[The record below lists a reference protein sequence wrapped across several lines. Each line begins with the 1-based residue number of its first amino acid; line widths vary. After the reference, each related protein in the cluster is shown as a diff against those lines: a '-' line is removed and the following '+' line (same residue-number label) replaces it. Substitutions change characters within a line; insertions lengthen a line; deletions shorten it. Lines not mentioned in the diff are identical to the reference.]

1 MKSFAHHYSSDI
13 SREQFEL
20 IRTDLEGIRKRTKPR
35 KVDLYDIF
43 CALLYT
49 LKNGCVW
56 RDLPSDFPKWETVY
70 YYWLLWTKTPSP
82 AGITPLDKVFK
93 KIISQ
98 HRLAQKRSVYTSFVI
113 LDAQSV
119 KNTDPAESSGY
130 DGGKKV
136 SGIKRHLAVDIN
148 GLPMAVHVTT
158 ANVSERDGAN
168 ALLALNKSQFDLVQ
182 RVMADGGYTG
192 NNFAQSVQAM
202 INAEVIIAKQSDL
215 RHGQVTPQR
224 WVIER
229 SFSWLGKYR
238 RLWRNCERKLNTSKM
253 MISLAFLR
261 ILLKRF

>member
-1 MKSFAHHYSSDI
+1 M
-13 SREQFEL
+13 
-20 IRTDLEGIRKRTKPR
+20 
-35 KVDLYDIF
+35 
-43 CALLYT
+43 
-49 LKNGCVW
+49 
-56 RDLPSDFPKWETVY
+56 
-70 YYWLLWTKTPSP
+70 
-82 AGITPLDKVFK
+82 
-93 KIISQ
+93 
-98 HRLAQKRSVYTSFVI
+98 AQKRSVYTSFVI

-182 RVMADGGYTG
+182 RVMA
-192 NNFAQSVQAM
+192 M

-229 SFSWLGKYR
+229 SFSWLGKHR

>member
-1 MKSFAHHYSSDI
+1 MNYPSNP
-13 SREQFEL
+13 SRHQFEL
-20 IRTDLEGIRKRTKPR
+20 IRPDLEAARQSTRPR
-35 KVDLYDIF
+35 KYDLYDLF
-43 CALLYT
+43 CAVAYV
-49 LKNGCVW
+49 LKTGCQW
-56 RDLPSDFPKWETVY
+56 RQLPADFPNWQSVY
-70 YYWLLWTKTPSP
+70 YYYRVWSEEQIIDEPS
-82 AGITPLDKVFK
+82 ILDKMFK
-93 KIISQ
+93 KIIFTLREKQS
-98 HRLAQKRSVYTSFVI
+98 RSAKTSFI
-113 LDAQSV
+113 IIDAQSV
-119 KNTDPAESSGY
+119 KNTDTAEHHGY
-130 DGGKKV
+130 DGGKRI

-148 GLPMAVHVTT
+148 GLPQAIHITT
-158 ANVSERDGAN
+158 ANVSDRDGAN

-224 WVIER
+224 WVVER

>member
-1 MKSFAHHYSSDI
+1 MLCRNELACKNFFLLRDDLFIIRSLKSCL
-13 SREQFEL
+13 RNQL
-20 IRTDLEGIRKRTKPR
+20 
-35 KVDLYDIF
+35 
-43 CALLYT
+43 
-49 LKNGCVW
+49 
-56 RDLPSDFPKWETVY
+56 
-70 YYWLLWTKTPSP
+70 
-82 AGITPLDKVFK
+82 
-93 KIISQ
+93 
-98 HRLAQKRSVYTSFVI
+98 TS
-113 LDAQSV
+113 
-119 KNTDPAESSGY
+119 T
-130 DGGKKV
+130 
-136 SGIKRHLAVDIN
+136 
-148 GLPMAVHVTT
+148 
-158 ANVSERDGAN
+158 ERDGAN

>member
-1 MKSFAHHYSSDI
+1 MKNYPSNI
-13 SREQFEL
+13 TRKQFEQ
-20 IRTDLEGIRKRTKPR
+20 IRPELESFRKQTRPR
-35 KVDLYDIF
+35 KYDLYEVF
-43 CALLYT
+43 CAIIYV
-49 LKNGCVW
+49 LKTGCQW
-56 RDLPSDFPKWETVY
+56 RQVPSDFPEWHSVY

-82 AGITPLDKVFK
+82 AGITPLDKVLK
-93 KIISQ
+93 KLSAK
-98 HRLAQKRSVYTSFVI
+98 HRLAQKRSVYTSFII

>member
-82 AGITPLDKVFK
+82 AGITPLDKVLK
-93 KIISQ
+93 LSANIG
-98 HRLAQKRSVYTSFVI
+98 LAQKRSVYTSFII

-229 SFSWLGKYR
+229 SFSWLGKHR

>member
-1 MKSFAHHYSSDI
+1 M
-13 SREQFEL
+13 
-20 IRTDLEGIRKRTKPR
+20 
-35 KVDLYDIF
+35 
-43 CALLYT
+43 
-49 LKNGCVW
+49 
-56 RDLPSDFPKWETVY
+56 
-70 YYWLLWTKTPSP
+70 
-82 AGITPLDKVFK
+82 
-93 KIISQ
+93 
-98 HRLAQKRSVYTSFVI
+98 AQKRSVYTSFII

-136 SGIKRHLAVDIN
+136 SGIKRHLVVDIN

-158 ANVSERDGAN
+158 ANVSECDGAN

-182 RVMADGGYTG
+182 RVMADGGYGGYTG

-202 INAEVIIAKQSDL
+202 INSEVIIAKQSDL

-229 SFSWLGKYR
+229 SFSLLGKYR

>member
-20 IRTDLEGIRKRTKPR
+20 IRTDLEGVRKRTKPR

-93 KIISQ
+93 KIVSQ

-182 RVMADGGYTG
+182 RVMA
-192 NNFAQSVQAM
+192 M

-229 SFSWLGKYR
+229 SFSWLGKHR

>member
-1 MKSFAHHYSSDI
+1 M
-13 SREQFEL
+13 
-20 IRTDLEGIRKRTKPR
+20 
-35 KVDLYDIF
+35 
-43 CALLYT
+43 
-49 LKNGCVW
+49 
-56 RDLPSDFPKWETVY
+56 
-70 YYWLLWTKTPSP
+70 
-82 AGITPLDKVFK
+82 
-93 KIISQ
+93 
-98 HRLAQKRSVYTSFVI
+98 AQKRSVYTSFVI

-148 GLPMAVHVTT
+148 GLPMSVHVTT

-182 RVMADGGYTG
+182 RVM
-192 NNFAQSVQAM
+192 AM

-229 SFSWLGKYR
+229 SFSWLGKHR

>member
-1 MKSFAHHYSSDI
+1 M
-13 SREQFEL
+13 
-20 IRTDLEGIRKRTKPR
+20 
-35 KVDLYDIF
+35 
-43 CALLYT
+43 
-49 LKNGCVW
+49 
-56 RDLPSDFPKWETVY
+56 
-70 YYWLLWTKTPSP
+70 
-82 AGITPLDKVFK
+82 
-93 KIISQ
+93 
-98 HRLAQKRSVYTSFVI
+98 AQKRSVYTSFII

-202 INAEVIIAKQSDL
+202 INAEVIIAKQRNGPIGTVELFFKSECTLFLNLDKY
-215 RHGQVTPQR
+215 HTDDAMPPQAPPP
-224 WVIER
+224 
-229 SFSWLGKYR
+229 
-238 RLWRNCERKLNTSKM
+238 M
-253 MISLAFLR
+253 
-261 ILLKRF
+261 

>member
-1 MKSFAHHYSSDI
+1 MNYPSNP
-13 SREQFEL
+13 SRHQFEL
-20 IRTDLEGIRKRTKPR
+20 IRPDLEAARQSTRPR
-35 KVDLYDIF
+35 KYDLYDLF
-43 CALLYT
+43 CAVAYV
-49 LKNGCVW
+49 LKTGCQW
-56 RDLPSDFPKWETVY
+56 RQLPADFPNWQSVY
-70 YYWLLWTKTPSP
+70 YYYRVWSEEQIIDEPS
-82 AGITPLDKVFK
+82 ILDKCLK
-93 KIISQ
+93 KLSLPYGKKQ
-98 HRLAQKRSVYTSFVI
+98 SRSAKTSFI
-113 LDAQSV
+113 IIDAQSV
-119 KNTDPAESSGY
+119 KNTDTAEHHGY
-130 DGGKKV
+130 DGGKRI

-148 GLPMAVHVTT
+148 GLPQAIHITT
-158 ANVSERDGAN
+158 ANVSDRDGAN

-224 WVIER
+224 WVVER